1 MTNITDLPDWDD
13 MMNQI
18 DIIRDLNYR
27 KLEKET
33 YIKSQEARTV
43 LEASTKEAYLM
54 DGKRPSMEFI
64 KNGLLFGGLDG
75 NLVADRIELAVL
87 TASLEEAR
95 NKLDLMKAQID
106 IWKAENYQKKYE
118 SF

>member
-1 MTNITDLPDWDD
+1 MTNITDLPDFDD
-13 MMNQI
+13 MMDQI
-18 DIIRDLNYR
+18 EVIRELNYK

-43 LEASTKEAYLM
+43 LEATTNT
-54 DGKRPSMEFI
+54 DFFIGGKSPSMEYI
-64 KNGLLFGGLDG
+64 KTALLYGGLDG
-75 NLVADRIELAVL
+75 KLIADRMELANL

-95 NKLDLMKAQID
+95 NKLDLMRSQID
-106 IWKAENYQKKYE
+106 IWKSESYQKKYE